1 MGGSMAQGDAGKR
14 WSEACG
20 THPLTLWV
28 RGTAAGKHS
37 FSRPRS
43 ARLPDGLDG
52 SVGVLG

>member
-1 MGGSMAQGDAGKR
+1 MAQGDAGKR

-20 THPLTLWV
+20 MHPLTLWV